1 MFTYAESLSHNT
13 EREYSAT
20 VNEIGGRRQDM
31 GEGLLLNQREPYS
44 IGTMFQGVPY
54 HTILSGSIL
63 QNGLEHGF
71 LSHIALTFT
80 HLQGDAGLLRNVHR
94 NKKED

>member
-1 MFTYAESLSHNT
+1 MITHLRRGSVADT

-20 VNEIGGRRQDM
+20 VYEVGGGRQDM
-31 GEGLLLNQREPYS
+31 GEGLLSNQRMPCTF
-44 IGTMFQGVPY
+44 GTMFQGVSY
-54 HTILSGSIL
+54 LTVLSGSIL

-80 HLQGDAGLLRNVHR
+80 HLQGDMGPLENVR
-94 NKKED
+94 K

>member
-1 MFTYAESLSHNT
+1 
-13 EREYSAT
+13 
-20 VNEIGGRRQDM
+20 M
-31 GEGLLLNQREPYS
+31 GEGLLSDQRKPYS

-54 HTILSGSIL
+54 HMILSGSIL

-80 HLQGDAGLLRNVHR
+80 HLQGDAGLLENVR
-94 NKKED
+94 KK